1 MNKKSKSIK
10 TFALAL
16 ALGAALLF
24 PVPLSAQHD
33 FDNESF
39 GGASSGNPIGNQSF
53 GDASSGSSIGNQS
66 FGDALG
72 GSSIG
77 NQSFGVSNQVRF
89 GNQSFGVWAW
99 DDIAL
104 GNQTF
109 GALSSDDGLFG
120 NQTFGALSSD
130 GGLFGNQTF
139 GAIDINSSNS
149 FNNQYFGEENTP
161 TGSGLTILLIAGAG
175 YAFYKK
181 QRTNNKQKNLEK

>member
-24 PVPLSAQHD
+24 PVPLSAQHY
-33 FDNESF
+33 FDNEWF

-66 FGDALG
+66 FGDALD

-77 NQSFGVSNQVRF
+77 NQSFGVSNQV
-89 GNQSFGVWAW
+89 W
-99 DDIAL
+99 
-104 GNQTF
+104 
-109 GALSSDDGLFG
+109 FG

-139 GAIDINSSNS
+139 GGWFGGDGN

-181 QRTNNKQKNLEK
+181 QRTNNKQKILEK

>member
-77 NQSFGVSNQVRF
+77 NQSFGVSNQVWF
-89 GNQSFGVWAW
+89 
-99 DDIAL
+99 

-109 GALSSDDGLFG
+109 GALSSDAGLFG

-139 GAIDINSSNS
+139 GGWFGGDGN
-149 FNNQYFGEENTP
+149 FNNQNFGDNAP
-161 TGSGLTILLIAGAG
+161 LGNGLAILLLAGAG
-175 YAFYKK
+175 YAFTKK
-181 QRTNNKQKNLEK
+181 KRNK

>member
-24 PVPLSAQHD
+24 PVPLSAQHG
-33 FDNESF
+33 FDNEWF

-53 GDASSGSSIGNQS
+53 G
-66 FGDALG
+66 
-72 GSSIG
+72 
-77 NQSFGVSNQVRF
+77 VSNQVWF
-89 GNQSFGVWAW
+89 
-99 DDIAL
+99 

-109 GALSSDDGLFG
+109 GALSSDAGLFG

-139 GAIDINSSNS
+139 GGWFGGDGN
-149 FNNQYFGEENTP
+149 FNNQNFGDNAP
-161 TGSGLTILLIAGAG
+161 LGNGLTILLIAGAG

-181 QRTNNKQKNLEK
+181 QRTNNKQQTLEK

>member
-33 FDNESF
+33 FDNEWF

-66 FGDALG
+66 FG
-72 GSSIG
+72 
-77 NQSFGVSNQVRF
+77 VSNQV
-89 GNQSFGVWAW
+89 W
-99 DDIAL
+99 
-104 GNQTF
+104 
-109 GALSSDDGLFG
+109 FG

-130 GGLFGNQTF
+130 GGSFGNQTF
-139 GAIDINSSNS
+139 GAIDINFSNL

-181 QRTNNKQKNLEK
+181 QRTNNKQKTLEK

>member
-1 MNKKSKSIK
+1 M
-10 TFALAL
+10 
-16 ALGAALLF
+16 F
-24 PVPLSAQHD
+24 PVPLSAQHY
-33 FDNESF
+33 FDNEWF
-39 GGASSGNPIGNQSF
+39 GGASSGNP
-53 GDASSGSSIGNQS
+53 IGNQS

-89 GNQSFGVWAW
+89 GNQ
-99 DDIAL
+99 
-104 GNQTF
+104 
-109 GALSSDDGLFG
+109 
-120 NQTFGALSSD
+120 TFGALSSD

-139 GAIDINSSNS
+139 GAIDINFSNL

-181 QRTNNKQKNLEK
+181 QRTNNKPNNKQKTLEK

>member
-1 MNKKSKSIK
+1 MTKKSKSIK

-77 NQSFGVSNQVRF
+77 NQSFGVSNQVWF

-109 GALSSDDGLFG
+109 GALSSD
-120 NQTFGALSSD
+120 

-139 GAIDINSSNS
+139 GAIDINFSNS

-181 QRTNNKQKNLEK
+181 QRTNNNNKQKTLEK

>member
-24 PVPLSAQHD
+24 PVPLSAQHY
-33 FDNESF
+33 FDNEWF

-66 FGDALG
+66 FGDALD

-77 NQSFGVSNQVRF
+77 NQSFGVSNQVR
-89 GNQSFGVWAW
+89 
-99 DDIAL
+99 
-104 GNQTF
+104 
-109 GALSSDDGLFG
+109 FG

-139 GAIDINSSNS
+139 GAIDINSNL

-181 QRTNNKQKNLEK
+181 QTKNK

>member
-77 NQSFGVSNQVRF
+77 NQSFGV
-89 GNQSFGVWAW
+89 WAW

-161 TGSGLTILLIAGAG
+161 IGSGLTILLIAGAG

>member
-16 ALGAALLF
+16 AFGAALLF

-53 GDASSGSSIGNQS
+53 G
-66 FGDALG
+66 
-72 GSSIG
+72 
-77 NQSFGVSNQVRF
+77 VSNQVR
-89 GNQSFGVWAW
+89 
-99 DDIAL
+99 
-104 GNQTF
+104 
-109 GALSSDDGLFG
+109 FG

-139 GAIDINSSNS
+139 GAIDINFSNL

-181 QRTNNKQKNLEK
+181 QRTNNKQKTLEK

>member
-1 MNKKSKSIK
+1 M
-10 TFALAL
+10 
-16 ALGAALLF
+16 
-24 PVPLSAQHD
+24 
-33 FDNESF
+33 
-39 GGASSGNPIGNQSF
+39 
-53 GDASSGSSIGNQS
+53 
-66 FGDALG
+66 G

-109 GALSSDDGLFG
+109 GALSSD
-120 NQTFGALSSD
+120 

-139 GAIDINSSNS
+139 GAIDINSSNL

-161 TGSGLTILLIAGAG
+161 TGSGLTILLISGAG

-181 QRTNNKQKNLEK
+181 QRTYNKQKKLEK

>member
-33 FDNESF
+33 FDNEWF

-72 GSSIG
+72 GSSI
-77 NQSFGVSNQVRF
+77 

-181 QRTNNKQKNLEK
+181 QRTNNKQKTLEK

>member
-66 FGDALG
+66 FG
-72 GSSIG
+72 
-77 NQSFGVSNQVRF
+77 VSNQV
-89 GNQSFGVWAW
+89 W
-99 DDIAL
+99 
-104 GNQTF
+104 
-109 GALSSDDGLFG
+109 FG

-181 QRTNNKQKNLEK
+181 QRTNNKQKTLEK

>member
-1 MNKKSKSIK
+1 M
-10 TFALAL
+10 
-16 ALGAALLF
+16 F

-66 FGDALG
+66 FG
-72 GSSIG
+72 
-77 NQSFGVSNQVRF
+77 VSNQV
-89 GNQSFGVWAW
+89 W
-99 DDIAL
+99 
-104 GNQTF
+104 
-109 GALSSDDGLFG
+109 FG

-139 GAIDINSSNS
+139 GAIDINSNL

-181 QRTNNKQKNLEK
+181 QRTNNKPNNKQKTLEK

>member
-53 GDASSGSSIGNQS
+53 G
-66 FGDALG
+66 
-72 GSSIG
+72 
-77 NQSFGVSNQVRF
+77 VSNQVRF

-109 GALSSDDGLFG
+109 GALSSD
-120 NQTFGALSSD
+120 

-139 GAIDINSSNS
+139 GAIDINFSNL

-181 QRTNNKQKNLEK
+181 QRTNNKQKTLEK